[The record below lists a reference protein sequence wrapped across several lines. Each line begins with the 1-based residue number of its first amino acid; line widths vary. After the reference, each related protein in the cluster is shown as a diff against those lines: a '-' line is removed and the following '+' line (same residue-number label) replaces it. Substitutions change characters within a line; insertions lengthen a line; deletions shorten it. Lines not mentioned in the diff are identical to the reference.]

1 MKIWKNITVYF
12 KNNNLYQAAEILSQL
27 DITSITLKEKNTI
40 IDSNWFDNPDDV
52 LIPTSETHD
61 LILLL
66 DENVS
71 LDKLLN
77 QIKALFKLKNIPSYS
92 QEKIKDKDWLKYSQ
106 SKFKKIYITDTL
118 RVVPPWESES
128 KFSGKTII
136 IQPGSGFGTGSHP
149 TTKLCL
155 RNLKNTIKHND
166 SVLDYG
172 SGSGILSFGSK
183 LYGASHVE
191 GIEIDS
197 QAINNAKINNKLN
210 RTSIPFHQ
218 SEKFIIKKKY
228 NIIVANILSSILI
241 HLSPKI
247 KKLTKRHLI
256 LSGILSQQ
264 ADEVINTYSNWINL
278 IIEDEMDDW
287 VLLKGNL

>member
-27 DITSITLKEKNTI
+27 DITSITLKEKKTI

-61 LILLL
+61 LILLI
-66 DENVS
+66 DENVRI
-71 LDKLLN
+71 DKLLN

-118 RVVPPWESES
+118 RIVPPWESES

-155 RNLKNTIKHND
+155 KNLKNTIKHND

-191 GIEIDS
+191 GIEIDY

-278 IIEDEMDDW
+278 IIEDEMDGW